1 MNKFMG
7 KILKKTPKNE
17 PNLHQIRPKLV
28 GKLIN
33 EVKIGQNHQKLTK
46 WTKSGTETNK
56 TFFKMCHNRWIS
68 TKINTKTRNEFNTK
82 PKKLK
87 QNCNKMAEIWWQ
99 EPKFQQNQK
108 KTIKKR

>member
-56 TFFKMCHNRWIS
+56 TF
-68 TKINTKTRNEFNTK
+68 
-82 PKKLK
+82 
-87 QNCNKMAEIWWQ
+87 
-99 EPKFQQNQK
+99 
-108 KTIKKR
+108 